1 MVYVYVHPQKKEKV
15 VKKGYCMKMQKRQF
29 RIGELA
35 AYLNVEKFVIRF
47 WEKEF
52 DLSTERSEGGQRF
65 YYDKDIEKFLLIKEL
80 LYQKGFTIAGAKQQL
95 KVAPKKRKQDVEQ
108 PEETKIIAS
117 QKTTLEQEI
126 VDKQATKAH
135 LEQQIIDLQKK
146 LMKLREL
153 L

>member
-1 MVYVYVHPQKKEKV
+1 
-15 VKKGYCMKMQKRQF
+15 MKMQKRQF

-35 AYLNVEKFVIRF
+35 TYLSVEKFVIRF

-52 DLSTERSEGGQRF
+52 DLSTSRSEGGQRF
-65 YYDKDIEKFLLIKEL
+65 YYDKDIEKFLMIKEL
-80 LYQKGFTIAGAKQQL
+80 LYQKGFTIAGAKQQM
-95 KVAPKKRKQDVEQ
+95 KDKSKRKHQEVE
-108 PEETKIIAS
+108 PTEETKIIES
-117 QKTTLEQEI
+117 HKTTIDQEI